1 MKRLAEATGHF
12 RMAVGE
18 HSISVEGVPGGMLEG
33 MEKQM

>member
-18 HSISVEGVPGGMLEG
+18 HSIRVEGGPGGALEG

>member
-18 HSISVEGVPGGMLEG
+18 HSISAEGVPGGMLEG